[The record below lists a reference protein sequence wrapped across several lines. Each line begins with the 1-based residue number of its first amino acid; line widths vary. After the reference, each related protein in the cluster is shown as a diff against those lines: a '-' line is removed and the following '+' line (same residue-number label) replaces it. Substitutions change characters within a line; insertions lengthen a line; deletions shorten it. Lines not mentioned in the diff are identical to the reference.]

1 MATMRVTPM
10 NMPLGAHLERFGV
23 LGRQEDSFSF
33 SFTGTAGESNDFE
46 TGQIVKIWPDANCYI
61 RIGAGAVASAAT
73 GEPLDAATG
82 DGYVRYVA
90 EGERISVIAR

>member
-23 LGRQEDSFSF
+23 LGRQEDSYNF
-33 SFTGTAGESNDFE
+33 SFTATVDHSPAFS

-61 RIGAGAVASAAT
+61 RIGVGAIATTGT

-90 EGERISVIAR
+90 EGERISAITR